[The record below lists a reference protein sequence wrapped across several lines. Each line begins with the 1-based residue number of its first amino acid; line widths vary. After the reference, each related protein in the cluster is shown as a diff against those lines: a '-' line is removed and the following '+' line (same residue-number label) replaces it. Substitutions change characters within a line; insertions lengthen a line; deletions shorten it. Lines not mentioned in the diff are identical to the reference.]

1 MPLGSSDAGS
11 PPPHSSR
18 YVTSGGRCYLGAWSE
33 GAGAG
38 GGAERQPLLIA
49 RGLPTAPSSAV
60 RAVRFPGASA
70 RAGALPGQ
78 APKLLDPRGA
88 KEPLP
93 DQAAAISRPA
103 EDHPCRSASGLR
115 EEDKD
120 MLGGGSDSG
129 LATAAARG
137 QVETVRQLLEA
148 GADPNAINRFGR
160 RPIQVAGPHRQGAQ
174 ERGALRGC
182 KLWPG
187 TPGPLA
193 CASRVQPNKR
203 QVLKDKNSGGKKKK
217 WKDPLYLL
225 GFFFVLR
232 YWVWNLRPRTCWAS
246 ALPLSNIPSL
256 QIFVMV
262 GKYQYLFWYLTII
275 DTRPTFG
282 ERSGEGRVR

>member
-1 MPLGSSDAGS
+1 MPLRSSDAGS

-49 RGLPTAPSSAV
+49 RGLPTAPKSAV

-88 KEPLP
+88 QEPLI

-160 RPIQVAGPHRQGAQ
+160 RPIQIQG
-174 ERGALRGC
+174 RH
-182 KLWPG
+182 
-187 TPGPLA
+187 
-193 CASRVQPNKR
+193 
-203 QVLKDKNSGGKKKK
+203 SG
-217 WKDPLYLL
+217 
-225 GFFFVLR
+225 
-232 YWVWNLRPRTCWAS
+232 S
-246 ALPLSNIPSL
+246 E
-256 QIFVMV
+256 V
-262 GKYQYLFWYLTII
+262 GKEGSDREDDMIKRSGLPV
-275 DTRPTFG
+275 TRPGFK
-282 ERSGEGRVR
+282 EFHKLVACEGRAFTVNL